1 MINCPFN
8 SKTQISASQVFLLF
22 YSLEFTRD
30 IAEILI
36 ITPLL
41 ILEQF
46 WSLVLQQL

>member
-8 SKTQISASQVFLLF
+8 SKTHISVTIFLAFLF
-22 YSLEFTRD
+22 FGITRD